1 MCQVPLRAKM
11 RAISTYLGCVGVC
24 IRGAAHGS
32 APHDFLWVFVLS
44 CQRDFPLVWI
54 PVRFLSL

>member
-11 RAISTYLGCVGVC
+11 RAISTDLDCVRVC
-24 IRGAAHGS
+24 IRGAPHGS
-32 APHDFLWVFVLS
+32 APHDFSLVLVLS